1 MTRGKRRNIRNR
13 NQDYLASAESSYP
26 TKENTGYLNSP
37 EKQDLDWKSQLLI
50 MMEEFKRNL
59 KNPLKRMQQ
68 NTSEQVESLREE
80 TQ

>member
-1 MTRGKRRNIRNR
+1 
-13 NQDYLASAESSYP
+13 
-26 TKENTGYLNSP
+26 
-37 EKQDLDWKSQLLI
+37 
-50 MMEEFKRNL
+50 MMDEYKRNL